1 MAPCRYEVNDG
12 ASWAAVKKTLP
23 PAYLFLALIAQLVLH
38 LAWPVHR
45 YWGVP
50 LNLIGLGPLA
60 AGAWLNVA
68 ADREFKR
75 HQTTVRPFE
84 RSSALVTVFPFALS
98 RHPMYLGLTLILLG
112 TALLFG
118 TVSPLLPAATFAL
131 LMDRHFIPVEE
142 RMLGE
147 TFGAEW
153 ERYRERVRRW
163 L

>member
-1 MAPCRYEVNDG
+1 M
-12 ASWAAVKKTLP
+12 KKTLP
-23 PAYLFLALIAQLVLH
+23 PTFLFLALVAQLVLH
-38 LAWPVHR
+38 LVWPINR

-50 LNLIGLGPLA
+50 LNLVGLLPLA

-75 HQTTVRPFE
+75 SQTTVKPFE
-84 RSSALVTVFPFALS
+84 RSSALVTAFPFTLS
-98 RHPMYLGLTLILLG
+98 RHPMYLGFVLILLG

-118 TVSPLLPAATFAL
+118 TLSPLLPAVAFAI
-131 LMDRHFIPVEE
+131 LMDRYFIPVEE

-147 TFGAEW
+147 TFGPAW
-153 ERYRERVRRW
+153 NQYRERVRRW